1 MSHAVLC
8 LSWSLHGLSRPGVHV
23 DRCLDLIYIY
33 IFFFVACSWPRQG
46 KNVLII
52 FPFASSRGATT
63 TKPCETKEFF
73 KIIVLR
79 WWHST
84 LAGEEKVL
92 YGSCDAAFWLE
103 LQGKCWPERAPKRQ
117 RAEVIEVEMRPSTE
131 APPAAPPAAPPPA
144 PAPERP
150 SLEQRQLAEAV
161 DPFQAVLRLSRGKE
175 PWRQHSGPSVWFHSF
190 QVNSLYRSWRWDSSL
205 WHNDAARCSSA
216 RSTRSRRRAA
226 ILSMHHCFHW
236 ITFWNLLVRRKKVAP
251 KDPHHLSKQMPLF
264 QQYHF
269 QPMQQASKQSKHP
282 IIESVRTRVPG
293 GCGWRVPK
301 MGGLTAVG
309 LPFLMAKLA
318 RNPKSRAPERGVP
331 LKHYST
337 KGSEFVGE
345 RELQWNK
352 MILGGVCL

>member
-1 MSHAVLC
+1 MAHLV
-8 LSWSLHGLSRPGVHV
+8 
-23 DRCLDLIYIY
+23 
-33 IFFFVACSWPRQG
+33 FMNWPT
-46 KNVLII
+46 
-52 FPFASSRGATT
+52 SSRKTMSQLGN
-63 TKPCETKEFF
+63 
-73 KIIVLR
+73 V
-79 WWHST
+79 
-84 LAGEEKVL
+84 
-92 YGSCDAAFWLE
+92 
-103 LQGKCWPERAPKRQ
+103 Q
-117 RAEVIEVEMRPSTE
+117 RVEVIEVEMRPSTE
-131 APPAAPPAAPPPA
+131 APPGSPPAAPPPA

-175 PWRQHSGPSVWFHSF
+175 PWRQHSGRSVWFHSF

-236 ITFWNLLVRRKKVAP
+236 ITFWNLLVRRKKMAP
-251 KDPHHLSKQMPLF
+251 KDPHHMSKQMPLF
-264 QQYHF
+264 QQYQC

-282 IIESVRTRVPG
+282 IIESVRARVSR
-293 GCGWRVPK
+293 WLRVE
-301 MGGLTAVG
+301 GAEDGRANG
-309 LPFLMAKLA
+309 
-318 RNPKSRAPERGVP
+318 SRPSMLERGVA

-345 RELQWNK
+345 RELQWHK